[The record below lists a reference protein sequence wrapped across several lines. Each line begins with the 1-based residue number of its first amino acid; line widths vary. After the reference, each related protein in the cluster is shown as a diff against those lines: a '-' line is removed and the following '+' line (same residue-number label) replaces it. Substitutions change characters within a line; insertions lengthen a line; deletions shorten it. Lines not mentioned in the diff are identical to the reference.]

1 MKCKALAILAL
12 VPLFLSAVE
21 NETKLNAAGT
31 GKLSLE
37 ATWAIVRLGVE
48 VENVDSESLEMALSN
63 SLNNLIESVKKEGI
77 QKVDTTNFN
86 IIPEYASNENRKIK
100 GYRGQGEISFKAPR
114 EQAARII
121 SLAMKSGSN
130 RLNGVEFKAS
140 DEALQKG
147 RGEAIQ
153 MATRQALDNAKSA
166 LSALGL
172 SLKEI
177 KTVDVSV
184 NPTYPRPMRNELVSF
199 AAKSNQLELE
209 GSEEVEA
216 QVNLSMTFT
225 QD

>member
-1 MKCKALAILAL
+1 
-12 VPLFLSAVE
+12 
-21 NETKLNAAGT
+21 
-31 GKLSLE
+31 
-37 ATWAIVRLGVE
+37 
-48 VENVDSESLEMALSN
+48 
-63 SLNNLIESVKKEGI
+63 
-77 QKVDTTNFN
+77 
-86 IIPEYASNENRKIK
+86 
-100 GYRGQGEISFKAPR
+100 
-114 EQAARII
+114 
-121 SLAMKSGSN
+121 
-130 RLNGVEFKAS
+130 VEFKAS

-153 MATRQALDNAKSA
+153 MAARQALDNAKSA

-177 KTVDVSV
+177 KTVDVIV

>member
-1 MKCKALAILAL
+1 MKCKAFLILAL
-12 VPLFLSAVE
+12 APVLLFSIE
-21 NETKLNAAGT
+21 PETKLNAAGT

-48 VENVDSESLEMALSN
+48 VENSDSESLEMALSA
-63 SLNNLIESVKKEGI
+63 SLNDLILSIKKEGI
-77 QKVDTTNFN
+77 EKVDTTNFN
-86 IIPEYASNENRKIK
+86 ISPEYSNNEKRTIK
-100 GYRGQGEISFKAPR
+100 GYRGLGEVTFKAPR
-114 EQAARII
+114 DQAARII

-140 DEALQKG
+140 DEALHKG

-153 MATRQALDNAKSA
+153 LAAQQALENAQSA

-177 KTVDVSV
+177 KTVDVNV

-216 QVNLSMTFT
+216 QVNLSVTFT